1 MMQPPTTDTLDL
13 DILKAVVGDE
23 PEVIVDFLTDFRRVA
38 TTTLEALHAAL
49 QAGEVERIA
58 GLAHRLKSNA
68 RMVGAMALG
77 ASSER
82 LEDEA
87 AQGRP
92 IAQLKT
98 SIEALAHELRTVA
111 GEIDRLLA

>member
-1 MMQPPTTDTLDL
+1 MKQPTTRPALDL
-13 DILKAVVGDE
+13 DMLEAVVGDE
-23 PEVIVDFLTDFRRVA
+23 PEVIADFLTDFRQAA
-38 TTTLEALHAAL
+38 TAALDALHAAL